1 MQHAITVIRATN
13 RNINEYVKFWW
24 LLDSQHMAFS
34 YTLLE
39 IGDDRITELCVKPI
53 RLDGPESDPAIGI
66 PTLHAVRG
74 PVQRK
79 RKGAGSKPTSLGV
92 GQVCHGCGSP
102 YHNASNKDCI
112 RNREVAR
119 GGRPDDFTVL

>member
-1 MQHAITVIRATN
+1 
-13 RNINEYVKFWW
+13 
-24 LLDSQHMAFS
+24 MAFS
-34 YTLLE
+34 YTPLE
-39 IGDDRITELCVKPI
+39 IGDDRTIELYMKLI
-53 RLDGPESDPAIGI
+53 RLDGLELDPAIGI

-74 PVQRK
+74 PVQKK
-79 RKGAGSKPTSLGV
+79 RKEAGSKPTSLGV